1 MGKLGPMT
9 GTLYISTQS
18 TGSSGSVASR
28 KGKLHN
34 RAGCTQQ
41 AATPAVVLPFFS
53 WVVGTQVLLM
63 SLSVVLSQIFH
74 NKLFIITLIKK
85 NTSSFQTNFKTKI
98 EKGTGFEY
106 I

>member
-1 MGKLGPMT
+1 MGKLGHT
-9 GTLYISTQS
+9 IGTLYISIQS

-63 SLSVVLSQIFH
+63 SLSVVLSVSNI
-74 NKLFIITLIKK
+74 
-85 NTSSFQTNFKTKI
+85 S
-98 EKGTGFEY
+98 
-106 I
+106 